1 VLKKFM
7 LGTRLKEILKA
18 EGISAYRL
26 SKDLNIDQG
35 QLSRYFNGKGSIS
48 IKKFERIIERLGYEI
63 TFNKKAIREEEEG
76 VKAKAPAP
84 KRIPM
89 YRDHRDILRCSNCN
103 TTFDRSS
110 FGVRLTSERLP
121 GIECPYCFKKGY
133 VVVER
138 RPTASEINVKKKKQ
152 VSRDKRERK
161 TMELPFK
168 DLTDK
173 EEMKKLGDEV

>member
-1 VLKKFM
+1 VLEKVM
-7 LGTRLKEILKA
+7 LGARLKGILKA
-18 EGISAYRL
+18 EDISAYRL

-35 QLSRYFNGKGSIS
+35 QLSRYFNAKGSIS
-48 IKKFERIIERLGYEI
+48 IKKFERILDHLGYEI
-63 TFNKKAIREEEEG
+63 TLKKAIIGEEER
-76 VKAKAPAP
+76 VKGKAPAP

-89 YRDHRDILRCSNCN
+89 YRDYRDILRCSKCN
-103 TTFDRSS
+103 TTFPHSGL
-110 FGVRLTSERLP
+110 GVGLTSERLP

-138 RPTASEINVKKKKQ
+138 PPTASEINVKKKRQ

-173 EEMKKLGDEV
+173 EEMKKLGDEE